1 MTRSRWRVPLAQA
14 LAASEWRAQPAGQA
28 RVAGRWSELE
38 RNVWVALGLL
48 DIVCR
53 YDWPEVCGVRLVG
66 LGVPDRAD
74 GPPPES
80 GGGGLPDLDFGR

>member
-1 MTRSRWRVPLAQA
+1 M
-14 LAASEWRAQPAGQA
+14 
-28 RVAGRWSELE
+28 
-38 RNVWVALGLL
+38 WVALGLL

-74 GPPPES
+74 GPPPER